1 MNDPIQFAKLV
12 SKYFEILKQ
21 HCRGSQTNSE
31 LVSATFKAV
40 TALIGSSYGPLTD
53 NHLKILLAYA
63 EEDLFNQERQ
73 AAAFPLLQALLKRKN
88 ICDEMEIIGR
98 KVLKLT
104 VQADTET
111 GRNAARNYFV
121 NFLLEVSCGFL
132 KVQKII
138 QFRNF
143 KIVEF
148 SNLYFKRSYAYVTY
162 GMFSIRLVRRNC
174 LDILIICLG
183 IYNTRSKPAVSLFW
197 NVFDK
202 SFLSSPKN

>member
-1 MNDPIQFAKLV
+1 MNDSIQFAKLV

-104 VQADTET
+104 VQADTDT

-121 NFLLEVSCGFL
+121 NFLLEVFQIFQICISKGL
-132 KVQKII
+132 M
-138 QFRNF
+138 RM
-143 KIVEF
+143 
-148 SNLYFKRSYAYVTY
+148 L
-162 GMFSIRLVRRNC
+162 SIHLVRRNY

-183 IYNTRSKPAVSLFW
+183 IYNTRSKPAVSLF
-197 NVFDK
+197 
-202 SFLSSPKN
+202 